1 MRATANCLKGND
13 TVAIS
18 TTKRI
23 CVSGLGLSN
32 FTVFQMADIHFSPSL
47 NVIVGENGA
56 GKTHILKLVY
66 AILAV
71 NSPAPGKAAP
81 TPPAKAQL
89 QTRLADKLTNV
100 FRAES
105 LGRLARRQPGTQR
118 CDVRLSMTHSN
129 MGTDFTFSTRSK
141 SEVTL
146 TRAGAEWLD
155 VSPAYIPTRELLTI
169 YPNFVSLY
177 DRSVVEFDETWRDTC
192 LLLGLPPRRG
202 PRPARVNDLI
212 APLEQ
217 AMGGSIEYDQIGR
230 FYLRTKAGRME
241 MPLVAEGLRKL
252 GMIAQLVAT
261 SALLDNGFLFWDE
274 PEANLNPV
282 LIVKVARTI
291 LDLCKLGIQIFI
303 ATHSLFLLREFAIL
317 IERPEYRDLRP
328 QFISL
333 SPGSEGISI
342 QQGSSLEEI
351 DRLAALDE
359 ELTQS
364 ERYNE
369 LEG

>member
-1 MRATANCLKGND
+1 M
-13 TVAIS
+13 AIS
-18 TTKRI
+18 AAARIRVKR
-23 CVSGLGLSN
+23 LELSN
-32 FTVFQMADIHFSPSL
+32 FTVFQAANVQFSPSL
-47 NVIVGENGA
+47 NVIIGENGT

-71 NSPAPGKAAP
+71 NAPVPGRTALAP
-81 TPPAKAQL
+81 PTKVQL
-89 QTRLADKLTNV
+89 QSRLAKKLTNV

-118 CDVRLSMTHSN
+118 CEVLLGMTRRSMDTE
-129 MGTDFTFSTRSK
+129 FAFSTRSK
-141 SEVTL
+141 TEVTL
-146 TRAGAEWLD
+146 TRTPAEWLD

-177 DRSVVEFDETWRDTC
+177 DRSVLEFDETWRDTC

-202 PRPARVNDLI
+202 PRPAKVNDLI

-217 AMGGSIEYDQIGR
+217 AMDGSVEYDQSGR
-230 FYLRTKAGRME
+230 FYLRTRAGRME

-252 GMIAQLVAT
+252 GMIAQLVVT
-261 SALLDNGFLFWDE
+261 GALLDNGFLFWDE
-274 PEANLNPV
+274 PEANLNPM

-291 LDLCKLGIQIFI
+291 LSLCKNGIQVFV

-317 IERPEYRDLRP
+317 LEQPEFRDLAP
-328 QFISL
+328 QFIGL
-333 SPGSEGISI
+333 HPGPAGILV
-342 QQGSSLEEI
+342 QQGRSLEEI
-351 DRLAALDE
+351 DRLVALDE
-359 ELTQS
+359 ELAQS
-364 ERYNE
+364 DRYIE